1 MTAKGMEMR
10 DDPFLKD
17 EVFDEVAPE
26 RDSVRCATCGAEVNV
41 DTSFCP
47 YCGAQ
52 IERKTKLKVEEV
64 DEAPA
69 PTPIL
74 KPRPLQKGEKV
85 KASEVKIKEHKY
97 GDGHSV
103 SSLSV
108 GAVYLSVFLPILSLI
123 LSIIGLSSKNP
134 KDVKVFKIGI
144 GASILFLIVHIVIIY
159 LTVVGVI
166 HV

>member
-1 MTAKGMEMR
+1 MATKGMEMR

-26 RDSVRCATCGAEVNV
+26 REAVRCKTCGAEVNV

-52 IERKTKLKVEEV
+52 LEVKPKLEVEEV
-64 DEAPA
+64 DEAKEA
-69 PTPIL
+69 ATIL

-85 KASEVKIKEHKY
+85 KASEVQIKEHKY

-103 SSLSV
+103 SSLSM
-108 GAVYLSVFLPILSLI
+108 GAIYLSVFLPVLSLI
-123 LSIIGLSSKNP
+123 LSIIGFFKSIVSK
-134 KDVKVFKIGI
+134 
-144 GASILFLIVHIVIIY
+144 
-159 LTVVGVI
+159 
-166 HV
+166 